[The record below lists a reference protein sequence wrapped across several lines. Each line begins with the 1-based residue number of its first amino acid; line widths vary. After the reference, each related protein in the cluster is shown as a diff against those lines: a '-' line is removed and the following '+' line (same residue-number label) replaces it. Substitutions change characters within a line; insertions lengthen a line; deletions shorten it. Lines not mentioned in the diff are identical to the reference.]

1 MLRDA
6 ERVGLLVISPIG
18 FLAFAGL
25 SEADRAAFDAFAR
38 RMDIVGLTTDARP
51 LIHTIIE
58 LRQQHRLK
66 LPDAI
71 IVATAFCERASLATA
86 DQQVQATAAVP
97 VVRF

>member
-1 MLRDA
+1 M
-6 ERVGLLVISPIG
+6 GLSVISQIE

-25 SEADRAAFDAFAR
+25 SESDRAAFDAFAQR
-38 RMDIVGLTTDARP
+38 ADIVGLTADARP
-51 LIHTIIE
+51 LIQTIIE
-58 LRQQHRLK
+58 LRQWHRLK

-71 IVATAFCERASLATA
+71 IVATALCERASLVTA